1 MQPDDLLSWFIW
13 ADDIGPDAK
22 VRRTTGDLFF
32 AEVRPFEQIFRQ
44 GQSMASE
51 SSQQQR
57 DQSGGAGGP
66 AERLAEMQKQIISAT
81 WNVFRQQGLLNPA
94 AKPGSKSDPISKP
107 KQSPALPASPRTT
120 GVPNSRSVP
129 GQRPSYPAFAAGGW
143 KLLRASAMGQRLDDA
158 PGGNRPSRRPAEASG
173 ITLKE
178 SALPNPADNI
188 GVLQDAQAQALEQA
202 QAARESQSDPRTAA
216 LWEAVAGQME
226 KALEKL
232 RAATNTPAAFQEA
245 LAAEQAAYQSLLKLQ
260 EREFS
265 VSRSRNRQRSQ
276 SGRQQQMQRQ
286 LEQLDLT
293 RDEDRY
299 ETEQQARA
307 PQSPERRDQLQVI
320 NRLQELAR
328 RQQDLNE
335 RLKELQTAL
344 QEARSEKEREE
355 ARRQLKRLQE
365 QEQEMLADA
374 DEVRQIMDRPENQSR
389 MTEQRRQMDQ
399 ARNDLQRAAEAT
411 QQGQPSQALASG
423 TRAQQ
428 QLQDLRNNLRRQSAS
443 EFEQELRQMR
453 TDAREL
459 ARRQE
464 EIQKQIDAMNDRRRK
479 TLTDADLNQ
488 QTLQD
493 LAQQRERLTNLVQN
507 ATQLSQQAEDA
518 EPLTSRELYDTLR
531 KFSQN
536 DAGTL
541 KQFQE
546 ELMNRGLMSRDL
558 YERLKRTAQESGAKS
573 LDLTGEMLRQGLLP
587 EADVAEQRA
596 RADINDLKRGVE
608 RAAESVLGDDAES
621 LRQARE
627 GLDRLA
633 EQLQREIAQAEGG
646 QTNKSGEMKPGSS
659 SERNR
664 RPSQPPEARSAAN
677 HRTVKP
683 GHNLRPARLETALTP
698 ASYPATR
705 SKIRIPPNGAAGEPA
720 LATNLDGGAAAVT
733 TRPPTAAAAGSVWD
747 RLFRQPTGPMERPD
761 HG

>member
-1 MQPDDLLSWFIW
+1 MPATAPVTTESPSSNIRDWSVSDADLHYPEYTSQPPRHVENTRRLSAVEGSQLSLTLHLNKAVALATLRSKGTNRLSVPLQVDGTHPLAILTNHPLVVSSAYDLQLVDAEGRTNKVPAEFVFNVLKNRTPEIKIASPVGDTRPSALEEISFDGTVWDDFGVQAYGLAYSVPGKEPLLVELGHGVPAKEKRQFHFLLRLEELGVQPDDLLSWFIW

-22 VRRTTGDLFF
+22 ARRTTGDLFF

-57 DQSGGAGGP
+57 DQSGGSGGP

-81 WNVFRQQGLLNPA
+81 WNVLRQQGLLNPA
-94 AKPGSKSDPISKP
+94 AKPGSKSDPIIKP

-120 GVPNSRSVP
+120 GVPNSRSMP
-129 GQRPSYPAFAAGGW
+129 GQRPSYPAFASGGW

-158 PGGNRPSRRPAEASG
+158 PGGNRPSRRPAETPG

-188 GVLQDAQAQALEQA
+188 GVLQEAQAQALEQA

-265 VSRSRNRQRSQ
+265 VSRSRSRQRNQ

-428 QLQDLRNNLRRQSAS
+428 QLQDLRNNSAPPKRQRVRAGASA
-443 EFEQELRQMR
+443 
-453 TDAREL
+453 DA
-459 ARRQE
+459 
-464 EIQKQIDAMNDRRRK
+464 N
-479 TLTDADLNQ
+479 
-488 QTLQD
+488 
-493 LAQQRERLTNLVQN
+493 
-507 ATQLSQQAEDA
+507 
-518 EPLTSRELYDTLR
+518 
-531 KFSQN
+531 
-536 DAGTL
+536 G
-541 KQFQE
+541 
-546 ELMNRGLMSRDL
+546 
-558 YERLKRTAQESGAKS
+558 
-573 LDLTGEMLRQGLLP
+573 
-587 EADVAEQRA
+587 
-596 RADINDLKRGVE
+596 
-608 RAAESVLGDDAES
+608 
-621 LRQARE
+621 
-627 GLDRLA
+627 
-633 EQLQREIAQAEGG
+633 
-646 QTNKSGEMKPGSS
+646 
-659 SERNR
+659 
-664 RPSQPPEARSAAN
+664 RP
-677 HRTVKP
+677 
-683 GHNLRPARLETALTP
+683 
-698 ASYPATR
+698 
-705 SKIRIPPNGAAGEPA
+705 
-720 LATNLDGGAAAVT
+720 
-733 TRPPTAAAAGSVWD
+733 
-747 RLFRQPTGPMERPD
+747 
-761 HG
+761 